1 MQKKHENNMPSEI
14 SSSRN
19 VNIEMISRHF
29 ALDVY

>member
-1 MQKKHENNMPSEI
+1 MQKKHENNMPIEI

-29 ALDVY
+29 ALDFN